1 MSIFFKKINI
11 TDELYDDY
19 TMIVPEKNMFED
31 ENNIDIL
38 LKSFSEIQGPIN
50 EAVFKI
56 VAVKSSKKTIIFYE
70 EENKIID
77 NFMIKNQIE
86 ENEYYIIKGPI
97 MSVAFIGFILGVQIF
112 RNYNFF
118 IGSFKKILRYKSSE
132 ISMTIIY

>member
-31 ENNIDIL
+31 ETNIDIL